1 MPLRDAAVC
10 TCGYPTRYAVQ
21 TPIATP
27 PQMSSLRYPA
37 RRMLGAKATQATNP
51 AALESVAM
59 SAPQSANANRDQ
71 VSGRCSS
78 ARVQH
83 ATPNAV
89 AMNAIWKGAN
99 QSCAWE
105 KEKSSKDIGA
115 TRISVARSDLSVSR
129 AQEKISAADAT
140 PTPRSKVIMI
150 WRFQLVSW
158 MSARSTSPGI
168 TMRGENQCSAQI
180 SLRLS
185 VP

>member
-1 MPLRDAAVC
+1 MPLRDAAMC
-10 TCGYPTRYAVQ
+10 TCGYPMRYAVQ

-51 AALESVAM
+51 AALESVAI
-59 SAPQSANANRDQ
+59 SALQSANANRDH

-89 AMNAIWKGAN
+89 AMKAIWKGAN
-99 QSCAWE
+99 QSGAWE

-115 TRISVARSDLSVSR
+115 TRISVARSGLSVFR
-129 AQEKISAADAT
+129 CQGKIDPAHAK
-140 PTPRSKVIMI
+140 PTP
-150 WRFQLVSW
+150 
-158 MSARSTSPGI
+158 SA
-168 TMRGENQCSAQI
+168 
-180 SLRLS
+180 
-185 VP
+185 